1 MSGPMD
7 MIFGV
12 LSDTNMQLL
21 KHNFAFFPQN
31 IKCQKLLKTQRPL
44 TKKQAMLRPP
54 NYMYLIEL
62 YKRFSEWP

>member
-31 IKCQKLLKTQRPL
+31 IAKVIT
-44 TKKQAMLRPP
+44 
-54 NYMYLIEL
+54 Y
-62 YKRFSEWP
+62 

>member
-12 LSDTNMQLL
+12 LSDTNMRLL

-31 IKCQKLLKTQRPL
+31 IAKVIT
-44 TKKQAMLRPP
+44 
-54 NYMYLIEL
+54 Y
-62 YKRFSEWP
+62 